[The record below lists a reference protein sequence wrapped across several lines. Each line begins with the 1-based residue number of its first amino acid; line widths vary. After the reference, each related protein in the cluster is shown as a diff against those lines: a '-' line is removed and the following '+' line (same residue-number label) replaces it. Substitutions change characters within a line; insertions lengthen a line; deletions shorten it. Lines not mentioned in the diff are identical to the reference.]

1 MLSKIKNMSF
11 INTKYGTLA
20 VDEKKDAWFVRS
32 LQKHSTQIDDID
44 LVLQW
49 ISEDSIV
56 VDVGAHVGLFTIPF
70 AKKARHV
77 YAIEPNKDSRI
88 FLEK

>member
-1 MLSKIKNMSF
+1 MNL

-32 LQKHSTQIDDID
+32 LQKHASQIDDID
-44 LVLQW
+44 LSLQW
-49 ISEDSIV
+49 ISADSIV

-70 AKKARHV
+70 
-77 YAIEPNKDSRI
+77 S
-88 FLEK
+88 